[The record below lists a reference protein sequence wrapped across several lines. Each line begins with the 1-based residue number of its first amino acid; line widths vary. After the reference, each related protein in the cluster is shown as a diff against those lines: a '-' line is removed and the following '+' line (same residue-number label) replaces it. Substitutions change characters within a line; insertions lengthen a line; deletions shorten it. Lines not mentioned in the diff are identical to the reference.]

1 MNKWIAIIFLYI
13 ASVCYITASF
23 YHLSLGVK
31 WTFIKAFLIS
41 ITFVILEYVFGI
53 PGNKW
58 ANEFLSVFDLMIL
71 IIVFDLINLFILNF
85 FILKNKVQPLKHGL
99 CLVLLGIVIMLS
111 ADVISNTEQLSSKK

>member
-58 ANEFLSVFDLMIL
+58 ANEFLPVFDLMIL

-85 FILKNKVQPLKHGL
+85 FVLKNKVQPLKHGL
-99 CLVLLGIVIMLS
+99 CLVLLGIVIILS
-111 ADVISNTEQLSSKK
+111 ADVINNTGKISDTV

>member
-58 ANEFLSVFDLMIL
+58 ANEFLPVFDLMIL

-85 FILKNKVQPLKHGL
+85 FILKNEVQPLKHGL
-99 CLVLLGIVIMLS
+99 CLILLGIVIMLS
-111 ADVISNTEQLSSKK
+111 ADVINNTGQISDKK